1 MSKRKTMYKIELCTE
16 LQVGQ
21 RIAVVEKYGADHT
34 TIRIGYVD
42 SYSASKEQIYV
53 DYRWR
58 NDRGVPLWYNAGGV
72 GSERNWDLVF
82 PYENQ
87 VEIYVTN
94 MKLHQICAAMQKRHP
109 DWKWIRG
116 LNES

>member
-58 NDRGVPLWYNAGGV
+58 NDRGVPLWYNAGG
-72 GSERNWDLVF
+72 LVVKGTGIWYF
-82 PYENQ
+82 L
-87 VEIYVTN
+87 T
-94 MKLHQICAAMQKRHP
+94 KTKSKFTSLT
-109 DWKWIRG
+109 
-116 LNES
+116 